1 MAILDSEPALSI
13 PERLIALE
21 AKTFVQGE
29 LIRALIGRTAP
40 HQLLDTPFLNAVRSV
55 NKHIQGLP
63 PEHQAAY
70 TSALKALDPLNTP
83 RFKPGTP
90 GS

>member
-1 MAILDSEPALSI
+1 MAILDSEPAPSI

-21 AKTFVQGE
+21 AKAFVQGE

-63 PEHQAAY
+63 DEHKAAY
-70 TSALKALDPLNTP
+70 TAALKTLDPFKTP
-83 RFKPGTP
+83 RFKTGTAT
-90 GS
+90 S